1 MGRGTFLLMY
11 TPDGVFNG
19 SGLQTIL
26 SKYISIFWQSP
37 SLPPHLIHSFNS
49 TTNFHEFITCSN
61 CRRFWC
67 VRRTRARRTSIGQ

>member
-11 TPDGVFNG
+11 TPGGAFNG

-37 SLPPHLIHSFNS
+37 SLPQ
-49 TTNFHEFITCSN
+49 
-61 CRRFWC
+61 
-67 VRRTRARRTSIGQ
+67 V